1 MKTSRV
7 YLDTSVVGGCHDRE
21 YASWSRGLVADFRA
35 GRLRPVLSD
44 LLAAELARA
53 PDAVQAVYADLLT
66 MDPDVVATGPEA
78 LALLAAYEAR
88 AVLGPRYRADM
99 LHIALATVAGA
110 DVLVSWNYRHI
121 VRLDKIR
128 LFDAASVEQGY
139 RPVAI
144 RSPREVTTYGRD
156 PDPDGA

>member
-1 MKTSRV
+1 M
-7 YLDTSVVGGCHDRE
+7 GGCHDPE
-21 YASWSRGLVADFRA
+21 YAAWSRGLVADLRA
-35 GRLRPVLSD
+35 GRFRAVLSA
-44 LLAAELARA
+44 LLAAELVRA
-53 PDAVQAVYADLLT
+53 PAAVRAVYADLLT
-66 MDPDVVATGPEA
+66 MDPDLVGTDPEA

-110 DVLVSWNYRHI
+110 DVLVSWNFRHI

-128 LFDAASVEQGY
+128 LFDAVSVEQGY

-144 RSPREVTTYGRD
+144 RSPREVTTHGRD
-156 PDPDGA
+156 PEDPGPGA